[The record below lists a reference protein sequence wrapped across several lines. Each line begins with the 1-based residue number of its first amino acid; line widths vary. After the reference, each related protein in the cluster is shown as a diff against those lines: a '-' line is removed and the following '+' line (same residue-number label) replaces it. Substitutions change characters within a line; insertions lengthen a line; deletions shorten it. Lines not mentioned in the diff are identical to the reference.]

1 MLMVLGRYGLL
12 RSLQPRA
19 PSYHSV
25 SMWQGRLRHRFVW
38 ALYSLPSG
46 HCLEGLRLEG
56 LRLEGLRLEG
66 RVRRRRKKSLF

>member
-1 MLMVLGRYGLL
+1 
-12 RSLQPRA
+12 
-19 PSYHSV
+19 
-25 SMWQGRLRHRFVW
+25 MWQGRLRHRFVW

-66 RVRRRRKKSLF
+66 LRLEGLRLEGRVRRRRKKSLF